1 MKISDVMSRDVQVAR
16 PDDTLQSVAQRM
28 AEADI
33 GSLPVEDGGRIIG
46 MVTDRDIVVRGVAK
60 GVEAGA
66 TISQVMSSEV
76 TCCRADDDLEDV
88 SDKMADAQVRRLPVL
103 DDGGRLVGVVAL
115 GDLARKDEAKRTGR
129 TLEQISE
136 PSRPS

>member
-1 MKISDVMSRDVQVAR
+1 MKISDVMSRDVQVAK
-16 PDDTLQSVAQRM
+16 PEDTLQATAQRM

-33 GSLPVEDGGRIIG
+33 GSLPVEDGGRIVG
-46 MVTDRDIVVRGVAK
+46 MITDRDIVVRGVAK
-60 GVEAGA
+60 GLDGSASVGR
-66 TISQVMSSEV
+66 VMSAEV
-76 TCCRADDDLEDV
+76 TSCRADDDLEEV

-103 DDGGRLVGVVAL
+103 DGDGKLVGVVAL

-136 PSRPS
+136 PSRPQ

>member
-1 MKISDVMSRDVQVAR
+1 MKISDVMSRDVQVAT
-16 PDDTLQSVAQRM
+16 PEDTLQSIAQRM
-28 AEADI
+28 AQADI

-46 MVTDRDIVVRGVAK
+46 MVTDRDLVVRGVAK
-60 GVEAGA
+60 GLEASA
-66 TISQVMSSEV
+66 TVSQVMSTEV
-76 TCCRADDDLEDV
+76 TCCSADDDLEEV